1 MTTSSSTEP
10 ASLLTNRK
18 KKQSTSD
25 VTTPLEP
32 SKTAESNPQTWIEK
46 AQEYI
51 IDNGLYTDSLLRF
64 GIRHL
69 LKMRLSQLN
78 RDYKTKT
85 SFQETTAIK
94 WDFVENLIR
103 LEQIALH
110 TDKANE
116 QHYMVDTEFFKLC
129 LGPRLKYSSCLFP
142 PGVNTLE
149 EAEVAMFELY
159 CQRAELVDGM
169 DILDL
174 GCGWGSLCL
183 FLCERYPNSR
193 ITAISNS
200 SSQRLHIETQA
211 RKRGYEN
218 LEVVT
223 ADINEWN
230 SNYTFD
236 RIMSVEM
243 IEHTK
248 NIQSLFQKLSKLLKR
263 ESSPEFGTPS
273 VFIHVFCHKS
283 LPYHFITT
291 DDQSWMA
298 RYFFSGGMMPS
309 HDLFMYFQ
317 NDLTVAKSWAVNGKH
332 YGRTSREW
340 LRNMDKNG
348 ALRDKVMAGYGLG
361 ETKRWWNRWRVF
373 YLAVEELFNYNDGE
387 EWMVGHYLLRR
398 KN

>member
-10 ASLLTNRK
+10 ASVLTNRK

-64 GIRHL
+64 GIRQL

-340 LRNMDKNG
+340 LRNMDKNV